1 MTVGRQIT
9 EAIAAHEGVGRREAR
24 ERAIELLGDVGLP
37 QPERRIDDHPHQFSG
52 GMRQRV
58 MIAMAICTNPDVLI
72 ADEPTT
78 ALDVTTQARIMEML
92 GQIVEERRMGVILI
106 THDLG
111 LASSFCDDIH
121 VMYAGRIVET
131 WQRRRGAEHPRASV
145 LGGSARLDLR
155 ARPRRRPPDR
165 RDLGAAAAAA
175 PAAVRLSVPPALRIR
190 AGGLHGRAAA
200 CGRRTRAGRG
210 VPLPRPGG
218 DGVSATDMTAARTE
232 PVHNGEQL
240 LVVDHLSRH
249 FRLGGRRSRRIVKAV
264 DDVSLVLSRGETIG
278 LVGESGSGKS
288 TLARLLLR
296 LDEPTSGSV
305 HFESTDLFGISRRE
319 LRRLRREMQIVFQDP
334 YASLNKRKTVEQIV
348 SFPLVV
354 HERSLSR
361 KERSVRVAELLELV
375 GLRPEHASA
384 FPRQLS
390 GGQCQ
395 RVNIA
400 RALALNPKLVVLDE
414 AVSAVDVSIQAQIL
428 NLLRELQD
436 QLDLTY
442 LFVTHDLAVVRYMAD
457 TIAVMY
463 LGRIVEQAPRDSLF
477 ADPQHPYTHALLAS
491 IPPAPGDTQREQIV
505 LREAPAADTLPSGCR
520 FHPRCPLGE
529 RELCRTVDPPLHAAG
544 AGHTVACH
552 FPQSAGSLLAEVARE
567 QG

>member
-1 MTVGRQIT
+1 MTATLPETGTDVVLSVRDLVVEITVPRREPIRPVRGVSFDVRSGRRLGIVGESGSGKSLTALSLMRLLPPRARIAAGHVLLRGNDLAPVSEREMARVRGGQISTVYQDPMSSLNPLMTVGRQIT

-24 ERAIELLGDVGLP
+24 ERAIQVLGDVGLP

-92 GQIVEERRMGVILI
+92 GRIVEERRMGVILI

-121 VMYAGRIVET
+121 VMYAGRIVESGS
-131 WQRRRGAEHPRASV
+131 GAAVLSTPAASL

-155 ARPRRRPPDR
+155 ARPRRRSPHR
-165 RDLGAAAAAA
+165 RDLGAAAATA
-175 PAAVRLSVPPALRIR
+175 PAAVRLSIPPALRLC

-200 CGRRTRAGRG
+200 CGGRPRAGRG
-210 VPLPRPGG
+210 VLLPRQGG
-218 DGVSATDMTAARTE
+218 DGVSTTDMTPARIE
-232 PVHNGEQL
+232 PVREETL
-240 LVVDHLSRH
+240 VVVDHLSRH
-249 FRLGGRRSRRIVKAV
+249 FRLGGPRSRRIVKAV
-264 DDVSLVLSRGETIG
+264 DDVSLVLTRGETVG

-354 HERSLSR
+354 HDRSLSR
-361 KERSVRVAELLELV
+361 KERSARVAELLELV
-375 GLRPEHASA
+375 GLRPDHARV

-428 NLLRELQD
+428 NLLR
-436 QLDLTY
+436 
-442 LFVTHDLAVVRYMAD
+442 
-457 TIAVMY
+457 
-463 LGRIVEQAPRDSLF
+463 DSRSSS
-477 ADPQHPYTHALLAS
+477 T
-491 IPPAPGDTQREQIV
+491 
-505 LREAPAADTLPSGCR
+505 
-520 FHPRCPLGE
+520 
-529 RELCRTVDPPLHAAG
+529 
-544 AGHTVACH
+544 
-552 FPQSAGSLLAEVARE
+552 
-567 QG
+567 